1 MAKINTT
8 ESAPSINFLSIG
20 TVIKGDIKTN
30 GDFRIDGILYG
41 SITSKGKVVVGTSG
55 KIEGE
60 IICLNADIS
69 GEITAKIVVHELLTL
84 KASAKIT
91 GDIVTSKLAIEPGA
105 IFTGTCNMDDIP
117 KQEISI
123 SFEDERFREKK
134 ETTQ

>member
-41 SITSKGKVVVGTSG
+41 SITSKGKVVVGSSG

-69 GEITAKIVVHELLTL
+69 GEITAKIVVYELLTL

-117 KQEISI
+117 KQEINI
-123 SFEDERFREKK
+123 SFEDERFREKE

>member
-117 KQEISI
+117 KQEINI
-123 SFEDERFREKK
+123 SFEDERFREKE